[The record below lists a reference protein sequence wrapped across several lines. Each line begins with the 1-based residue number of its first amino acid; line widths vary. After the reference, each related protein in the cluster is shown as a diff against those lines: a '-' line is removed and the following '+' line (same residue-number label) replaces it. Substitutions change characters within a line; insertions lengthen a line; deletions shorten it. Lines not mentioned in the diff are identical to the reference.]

1 MPGDGACLFHAVSKP
16 LKPDDTANHTVQQ
29 TIITDS
35 ASSRAFWAKNTIAKT
50 PAAATAAP
58 QTARPAGTTVRPH
71 NARARTCTANGTT
84 LPSAATD
91 AAKSRAPPKSS
102 TAVKKPAAVNSAAQQ
117 VKQAV
122 IATVPRDAR
131 PSTTTERN
139 TTGTTTAA
147 DAAKSHARRPAPWT
161 TKTVADTRTAD
172 VFSGTVAKKAGD
184 GSCLLHSLLHSLKQ
198 GDVTKMREQIVTWL
212 RANPNHPLL
221 DATLAES
228 VLDETGEQWSEYCNR
243 MQREHVWAGIPELI
257 AAAHVYHTC
266 IRVFANVGPGRF
278 HLWAV
283 LGEKSNILDVRSPPI
298 DIVYGSSHYDSLID
312 ARLLKPWEHDAARTE
327 KPAAPGPHE
336 PKKTDVPATPKEH
349 ETATTTG
356 EHAKNGML
364 DPVARLAARLGVPD
378 GCDLTIKPNKPA
390 ATAPRK
396 PEMHETPTVPKE
408 PETPTRE
415 LLKVLDGLAACKES
429 KYLEERKARERHEA
443 RRKFA
448 ERTASEKITERK
460 TSEHESLEQPTEP
473 KTECKA
479 PEQLT
484 EPKAERKAPEQPTE
498 PEAPKDLGA
507 RKKPKYQHESRKAR
521 AARERI
527 PNRRYP
533 NPKLTSSPTIR
544 ENRQPDTKG

>member
-1 MPGDGACLFHAVSKP
+1 M
-16 LKPDDTANHTVQQ
+16 Q
-29 TIITDS
+29 S
-35 ASSRAFWAKNTIAKT
+35 ASHSSRATLPTTQSNRPSSLT
-50 PAAATAAP
+50 PQARARSGRRTPSPRRPLQLLQRRRRQSRQAP
-58 QTARPAGTTVRPH
+58 QYGRTT
-71 NARARTCTANGTT
+71 RARTCTANGTT

-102 TAVKKPAAVNSAAQQ
+102 TAVKKPAAVNSASQQ

-147 DAAKSHARRPAPWT
+147 DAARSHARRPAPWT

-298 DIVYGSSHYDSLID
+298 DIVYGSSHYDSLIN

-336 PKKTDVPATPKEH
+336 PKKTDVPATPKEQ

-396 PEMHETPTVPKE
+396 PEMHETPTVPKK

-415 LLKVLDGLAACKES
+415 PLKVLDGLAACKES

-473 KTECKA
+473 KTIGRA
-479 PEQLT
+479 T
-484 EPKAERKAPEQPTE
+484 V
-498 PEAPKDLGA
+498 GGWMMA
-507 RKKPKYQHESRKAR
+507 RVVDARLEVSGGRLVSRAR
-521 AARERI
+521 
-527 PNRRYP
+527 RRSVA
-533 NPKLTSSPTIR
+533 TCT
-544 ENRQPDTKG
+544 